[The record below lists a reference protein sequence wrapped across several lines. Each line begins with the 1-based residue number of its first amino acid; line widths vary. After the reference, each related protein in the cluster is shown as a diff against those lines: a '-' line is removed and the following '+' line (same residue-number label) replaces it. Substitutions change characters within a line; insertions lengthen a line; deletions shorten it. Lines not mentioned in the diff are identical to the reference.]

1 MARWLGALS
10 PNSYS
15 YPKGGR
21 GLQEYSPSEQ
31 TPWESGLSP
40 RDPCYEPPQQA
51 TKGQSS
57 LPSGAMAL
65 PLPVQVPDLSKPFQ
79 DYQYQIPN
87 IIQRETDSQTTL
99 NYPLVGALCSPR
111 LIAEEVVGQI
121 KKQSTKPFTG
131 HKLSP
136 ALCLLSQS
144 KPPSPT
150 ILSTQPRPPR
160 VEGEVQSLSIIPT
173 PPNPKPGVS
182 GELTG
187 H

>member
-1 MARWLGALS
+1 MARVARWLGALS

-15 YPKGGR
+15 YPQGGR
-21 GLQEYSPSEQ
+21 GLREYSPSEQ

-87 IIQRETDSQTTL
+87 IFQRETNSQTTL
-99 NYPLVGALCSPR
+99 NYPLVGGLRSPH
-111 LIAEEVVGQI
+111 LIAEKVVGQI
-121 KKQSTKPFTG
+121 KKQSTKPFTRG
-131 HKLSP
+131 TSFPRLSASFP
-136 ALCLLSQS
+136 KA
-144 KPPSPT
+144 
-150 ILSTQPRPPR
+150 
-160 VEGEVQSLSIIPT
+160 
-173 PPNPKPGVS
+173 NPHP
-182 GELTG
+182 LQY
-187 H
+187 